1 MMDFLPIFYDLKGQ
15 RCLIVGGGD
24 IALRKADLLVRAGA
38 ILRVVSLDLCD
49 ALDELIQKNNGEYHQ
64 AAYSSEYLS
73 DVTLV
78 IAATDN
84 SAVNIQV
91 SEDGKQRGLPINV
104 VDNPGL
110 SSFIIP
116 AVIDRSPVVIAV
128 SSGGQSPVL
137 ARLLRG
143 KIESII
149 PASYGRLGSLVGR
162 FREQVKARFSTINQ
176 RRGFWEAILQGPV
189 AEMVFAGKEDKA
201 EELLTEALAAADPEH
216 RKVGE
221 VYLVGGGPGDPD
233 LLTFKALR
241 LMQQAD
247 VVVYDRLVSAG
258 VLDLCRRDADRVYV
272 GKARKNHALP
282 QDEINLLLVKLA
294 KEGKRVLRLKGGD
307 PFIFGRGGE
316 EIDQLMAEDVPF
328 QVVPGITSA
337 SGCAAYSGIP
347 LTHRDFAQSV
357 RFITGH
363 LKDDSCDLPWQ
374 ELVHE
379 HQTLVIYMGLISLPL
394 ISKGLIEN
402 GMSPDMPIALVEKG
416 TLPEQR
422 VVTGTLATISE
433 LAKEAE
439 IKPPAL
445 IIVGEV
451 VSLRDKFDWYGAGQ
465 S

>member
-1 MMDFLPIFYDLKGQ
+1 MDFLPIFYDLKGQ

-73 DVTLV
+73 GVTLV
-78 IAATDN
+78 IAATNN

-104 VDNPGL
+104 VDNPDL

-143 KIESII
+143 KIESMI
-149 PASYGRLGSLVGR
+149 PASYGRLGRLVGR
-162 FREQVKARFSTINQ
+162 FREQVKARFGTINQ
-176 RRGFWEAILQGPV
+176 RRGFWETILQGPV
-189 AEMVFAGKEDKA
+189 AEMVFAGKDDKA
-201 EELLTEALAAADPEH
+201 EALLAEALAAVDPEQ
-216 RKVGE
+216 REAGE

-247 VVVYDRLVSAG
+247 VVVYDRLVSPG

-282 QDEINLLLVKLA
+282 QEEINLLLVKLA

-316 EIDQLMAEDVPF
+316 EIDQLMAQDVPF

-337 SGCAAYSGIP
+337 SGCAAYAGIP

-374 ELVHE
+374 ELVHA

-394 ISKGLIEN
+394 ICKGLTEN

-433 LAKEAE
+433 LAEEAE
-439 IKPPAL
+439 VKPPAL
-445 IIVGEV
+445 IIIGEV
-451 VSLRDKFDWYGAGQ
+451 VTLRDKFDWYGAGQ
-465 S
+465 G

>member
-1 MMDFLPIFYDLKGQ
+1 MDFLPIFYDLKGQ
-15 RCLIVGGGD
+15 RCLVVGGGD
-24 IALRKADLLVRAGA
+24 VALRKADLLVRAGA
-38 ILRVVSLDLCD
+38 KLRVVSPDLCD
-49 ALDELIQKNNGEYHQ
+49 ALDELIEQNSGEYHR
-64 AAYSSEYLS
+64 AVYSPDYLS
-73 DVTLV
+73 DVALV

-91 SEDGKQRGLPINV
+91 SEDAKQQGLPINV
-104 VDNPGL
+104 VDNPSL
-110 SSFIIP
+110 SSFIFP

-143 KIESII
+143 KLESMI
-149 PASYGRLGSLVGR
+149 PASYGRLGHLVGR
-162 FREQVKARFSTINQ
+162 FREQVKDRFKTINQ
-176 RRGFWEAILQGPV
+176 RRGFWEFILQGPV

-201 EELLTEALAAADPEH
+201 EELLAQALASSDTDQRA
-216 RKVGE
+216 VGE

-247 VVVYDRLVSAG
+247 VVVYDRLVSAQ

-316 EIDQLMAEDVPF
+316 EIDQLMAQDIPF

-337 SGCAAYSGIP
+337 SGCAAYAGIP

-357 RFITGH
+357 RFVTGH

-379 HQTLVIYMGLISLPL
+379 HQTLVIYMGLVSLAL
-394 ISKGLIEN
+394 ICERLIKH
-402 GMSPDMPIALVEKG
+402 GMDPEMPIALIEKG

-422 VVTGTLATISE
+422 VVTGTLATI
-433 LAKEAE
+433 ATIAE
-439 IKPPAL
+439 QADIKPPAL
-445 IIVGEV
+445 TIIGKV
-451 VSLRDKFDWYGAGQ
+451 VTLREQLDWFSKSQ
-465 S
+465 H

>member
-1 MMDFLPIFYDLKGQ
+1 MDFLPIFYDLKGQ
-15 RCLIVGGGD
+15 CCLVVGGGD
-24 IALRKADLLVRAGA
+24 VALRKADLLVRAGA
-38 ILRVVSLDLCD
+38 KLRVVSPDLCD
-49 ALDELIQKNNGEYHQ
+49 ALDDLITQNSGEYHPVV
-64 AAYSSEYLS
+64 YRRDYLT

-78 IAATDN
+78 IAATDDA
-84 SAVNIQV
+84 AVNIQV
-91 SEDGKQRGLPINV
+91 SDDAKQKGLPINV
-104 VDNPGL
+104 VDNPSL
-110 SSFIIP
+110 SSFIFP

-143 KIESII
+143 KLESVI

-162 FREQVKARFSTINQ
+162 FREQVKERFKTINQ
-176 RRGFWEAILQGPV
+176 RRGFWESILQGPV
-189 AEMVFAGKEDKA
+189 AEMVFAGKEQKA
-201 EELLTEALAAADPEH
+201 EELLAQALASADNEQST
-216 RKVGE
+216 VGE

-247 VVVYDRLVSAG
+247 VVVYDRLVSPN

-282 QDEINLLLVKLA
+282 QEEINQLLVKLA
-294 KEGKRVLRLKGGD
+294 KQGKRVLRLKGGD

-316 EIDQLMAEDVPF
+316 EIDQLMVQDIPF

-337 SGCAAYSGIP
+337 SGCAAYAGIP

-357 RFITGH
+357 RFVTGH

-379 HQTLVIYMGLISLPL
+379 HQTLVIYMGLVSLAL
-394 ISKGLIEN
+394 ICERLIEN
-402 GMSPDMPIALVEKG
+402 GMDPDMPIALVEKG

-422 VVTGTLATISE
+422 VVTGTLATI
-433 LAKEAE
+433 AAIAE
-439 IKPPAL
+439 QADIKPPTL
-445 IIVGEV
+445 TIIGKV
-451 VSLRDKFDWYGAGQ
+451 VTLRDKLDWFSKVQG
-465 S
+465 

>member
-38 ILRVVSLDLCD
+38 ILRVVSLDLCE
-49 ALDELIQKNNGEYHQ
+49 ALEELIKKNNGEFHQ

-84 SAVNIQV
+84 GAVNIQA
-91 SEDGKQRGLPINV
+91 SEDAKQRGLPINV

-143 KIESII
+143 KIESVI
-149 PASYGRLGSLVGR
+149 PASYGRLGNLVGR
-162 FREQVKARFSTINQ
+162 FREQVKARFGTINQ
-176 RRGFWEAILQGPV
+176 RRGFWEATLQGPV

-201 EELLTEALAAADPEH
+201 EELLTEALAAADSDQRE
-216 RKVGE
+216 VGE

-272 GKARKNHALP
+272 GKARQNHALP
-282 QDEINLLLVKLA
+282 QEEINQLLVKLA

-316 EIDQLMAEDVPF
+316 EIDQLMTQDVPF

-337 SGCAAYSGIP
+337 SGCAAYAGIP

-357 RFITGH
+357 RFVTGH

-374 ELVHE
+374 ELVHA

-394 ISKGLIEN
+394 ICDGLIEN

-422 VVTGTLATISE
+422 VVTGTLATISK

-439 IKPPAL
+439 VKPPAL

-451 VSLRDKFDWYGAGQ
+451 VTLRDKFDWYGARH